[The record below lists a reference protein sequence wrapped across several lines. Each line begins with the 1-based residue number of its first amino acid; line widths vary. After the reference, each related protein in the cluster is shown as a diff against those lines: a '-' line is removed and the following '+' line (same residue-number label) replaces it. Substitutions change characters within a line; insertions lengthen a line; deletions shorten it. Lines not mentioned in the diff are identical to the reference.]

1 MKITRKS
8 PISGNVNTLD
18 LNITEE
24 QVSDWMGGT
33 LVQDAFPHL
42 TPSEREFI
50 VTGILDSEWN
60 DMFGEEID
68 E

>member
-33 LVQDAFPHL
+33 LVQNAFPQL

>member
-1 MKITRKS
+1 
-8 PISGNVNTLD
+8 
-18 LNITEE
+18 
-24 QVSDWMGGT
+24 MGGT
-33 LVQDAFPHL
+33 LVQDAFPQL

>member
-33 LVQDAFPHL
+33 LVQDAFPQL

>member
-18 LNITEE
+18 LNITDE
-24 QVSDWMGGT
+24 QMADWYSGT
-33 LVQDAFPHL
+33 LVQDAFPQL

-50 VTGILDSEWN
+50 ITGILDSEWN
-60 DMFGEEID
+60 DVIGEEID

>member
-33 LVQDAFPHL
+33 LVQDAFPQL

-60 DMFGEEID
+60 DMFGEDID

>member
-18 LNITEE
+18 LNITDE
-24 QVSDWMGGT
+24 QMADWHSGT
-33 LVQDAFPHL
+33 LVQDAFPQL

-50 VTGILDSEWN
+50 ITGILDSEWN
-60 DMFGEEID
+60 DVIGEEID

>member
-33 LVQDAFPHL
+33 LVQDAFPQL

-60 DMFGEEID
+60 DMFGEEVD

>member
-8 PISGNVNTLD
+8 PISGNVNTLE

-24 QVSDWMGGT
+24 QMTDWKSGT
-33 LVQDAFPHL
+33 LVQNAFPQL
-42 TPSEREFI
+42 NPSEREFLI
-50 VTGILDSEWN
+50 TGILDSEWN
-60 DMFGEEID
+60 DMFEEEID